1 MWRSKLIVTS
11 VASDLAI
18 KVIVSIILSIQAS
31 PLPRSSLAR
40 SVNPCLQS
48 AMSNSMAGII
58 GASGVIV
65 ADSQP
70 DRPGSMDEAHG
81 RMDWRFWLVLVI
93 LVIMAVR
100 QLLQDL
106 LVLIEWI
113 FPASPVTP
121 EAVPSVT
128 DPSVLAAAITMESS
142 TDDAISMV
150 MPDVA
155 TSTAGSMP
163 PPSVPIFVSRY
174 GEKYHYTKE
183 CSGFMAANLVG
194 IECRTLCKT
203 CHAQRRR

>member
-1 MWRSKLIVTS
+1 
-11 VASDLAI
+11 
-18 KVIVSIILSIQAS
+18 
-31 PLPRSSLAR
+31 
-40 SVNPCLQS
+40 
-48 AMSNSMAGII
+48 MSNSMAGII
-58 GASGVIV
+58 GASWVIV

-70 DRPGSMDEAHG
+70 DRPGSMDQANG
-81 RMDWRFWLVLVI
+81 RMDWRFWLVLAI

-142 TDDAISMV
+142 TDDAISMSVSV

-174 GEKYHYTKE
+174 GKKYHYTQE
-183 CSGFMAANLVG
+183 CTGLMAANLVG
-194 IECRTLCKT
+194 IECKTLCKT